1 MKMSNQDCSRSE
13 VLYALKEIEKEVIRV
28 LGKYQKNI
36 ITIVDKETFHN
47 YVTACISSGIVA
59 IDTETDNSLDPLTCK
74 LMGLCLYA
82 PGLQYAYVPINHRN
96 PETKVKL
103 VNQLTEEDVKEELLR
118 INESQIK
125 IITHNGKFD
134 YQVLKCTCGVSV
146 VSYWDTMVAARLI
159 DENESCGLKYQYTSK
174 IDKTQEDYSIEKL
187 FKKVQ
192 YSDVKPEIFAL
203 YSAVDPFMTYKLYE
217 YQLPIMESENKIF
230 KLFMSIEMP
239 LVVVVAEMELCGAL
253 VDLNYCQKLKEKYE
267 AKLKNI
273 DERLSDEIVKIKRL
287 IDKWKVSTA
296 GNEKERVFPP
306 ESRIKVMTQEQLE
319 QKYPLYDPEKNLR
332 YRHGKSF
339 ASQLKDPINLAS
351 PKQLGI
357 LLYMVLGAPKVNKLK
372 PQGTGKREIEA
383 IREEVERRLKENDN
397 LLNSDDKET
406 ETIDDIEVVE
416 EYFKVN
422 KKKKKGEEEKKKKL
436 LGPTVI
442 SKYESLIVICGLLS
456 ERRKVEKLLTTYL
469 NAIPRLAQH
478 WSDGK
483 VRFHYNQL
491 GARTGRFTSG
501 GVWKFY
507 ENDTPITIPGL
518 NGQNLPSEN
527 HEIRLIFKAESGR
540 VFVGGDIS
548 QQEPRIT
555 AHISHDLNMLKVFR
569 EGKDIYASI
578 AQSIYH
584 NNYEDNLEFYDKE
597 KTKVNLEGKNR
608 RKTGKTIILA
618 TMYGMGPGTVARKLK
633 LGSKEEAQAMLDA
646 YYSQYPDVKK
656 AIETSIRDC
665 KKNGFIEDIC
675 GRKRRL
681 PTIQLPLYETKFI
694 GTPSNED
701 KAVERSLRVYLEE
714 RGKLSNEE
722 LTELRNRVKENKIVI
737 ISNDEY
743 IQRAERQTFNA
754 RIQGGAA
761 SLTKMMMIMV
771 ARDKLINKLGARIVF
786 QIHDEL
792 ILDCPE
798 ENSEAVKKRL
808 QRLMEVSSTNV
819 GVVLP
824 MKCDMTTETR
834 WGEDTMTSEL
844 REAYQKLIKNKVS
857 NPLEV
862 LCEEFCNFPEDS
874 IRQIICSDNEILEF
888 EW

>member
-1 MKMSNQDCSRSE
+1 MMSNKNISRPE
-13 VLYALKEIEKEVIRV
+13 VLYALREIEKEVIRV

-36 ITIVDKETFHN
+36 VNIVDKETFHN
-47 YVTACISSGIVA
+47 YVSSCIDIGVVA
-59 IDTETDNSLDPLTCK
+59 VDTETNNSLDPLTCK

-82 PGLQYAYVPINHRN
+82 PGLQYAYVPINHRD
-96 PETKVKL
+96 PETMVRL
-103 VNQLTEEDVKEELLR
+103 SYQLTEEDVKCELQR
-118 INESQIK
+118 IVDSGIK
-125 IITHNGKFD
+125 VIAHNGKFD
-134 YQVLKCTCGVSV
+134 YQVLKCTCDVLV
-146 VSYWDTMVAARLI
+146 VPYWDTMVATRLLN
-159 DENESCGLKYQYTSK
+159 ENEGYGLKYQYTSK

-273 DERLSDEIVKIKRL
+273 DEQLSDEIVKIKHL

-296 GNEKERVFPP
+296 GNEKERVMPP

-383 IREEVERRLKENDN
+383 IKEEAERRLKENDN
-397 LLNSDDKET
+397 LLNSGDKDT
-406 ETIDDIEVVE
+406 EIIDGIEDVE

-436 LGPTVI
+436 LGPTAI

-456 ERRKVEKLLTTYL
+456 ERRMVEKLLTTYL
-469 NAIPRLAQH
+469 NSIPRLAQH

-518 NGQNLPSEN
+518 NGQNLPAEN
-527 HEIRLIFKAESGR
+527 HEIRLIFKAEPGR

-548 QQEPRIT
+548 QQEPKIT
-555 AHISHDLNMLKVFR
+555 AHISQDQNMLKVFR

-584 NNYEDNLEFYDKE
+584 NNYEDNLEFFDKE
-597 KTKVNLEGKNR
+597 KTKTNLEGKER

-633 LGSKEEAQAMLDA
+633 LGSKEEAQAMIDA
-646 YYSQYPDVKK
+646 YYSQYPDVKR
-656 AIETSIRDC
+656 AIETSVKDC

-681 PTIQLPLYETKFI
+681 PSIQLKPYQTKFI
-694 GTPSNED
+694 GAPTSED
-701 KAVERSLRVYLEE
+701 KAVERSLRLYLEDKE
-714 RGKLSNEE
+714 KLSKDE
-722 LTELRNRVKENKIVI
+722 LTELKNRVKGNKIEI
-737 ISNDEY
+737 ISNDEH

-844 REAYQKLIKNKVS
+844 REAYQKLIENKVS
-857 NPLEV
+857 NPLKV